1 MAGGRAYEQL
11 LPETKRHNGFRE
23 LQMLCP
29 NAKPSGQADW
39 FSEPVTEIRCTHD
52 IQCKIRQYGSSC
64 IRTHIP
70 HQTLYFTFS
79 FYNYPLTL
87 GTCSNLLTFCAELL
101 CWKTTE
107 KSYSVPFKSLFV
119 SNICPQNLGEKII
132 IPAALYLCFIWCLFN
147 WVTDIFFLNIL
158 PSFFFMHFPVP
169 PCSYYFPFFI
179 LLKFKLRFYLF
190 YDCLFIFVHT
200 FLFPPYYFIML

>member
-1 MAGGRAYEQL
+1 MCSISIEFLEGDFCLILLLDNICWQYKKPSHCSNQHKPTEVGQSAFPRGQTGNLCHSNIKWVFMAGGRAYEQL

-70 HQTLYFTFS
+70 HQILYFTFS

-107 KSYSVPFKSLFV
+107 KSYSLHCLSH
-119 SNICPQNLGEKII
+119 
-132 IPAALYLCFIWCLFN
+132 CLFQ
-147 WVTDIFFLNIL
+147 IFAHKI
-158 PSFFFMHFPVP
+158 
-169 PCSYYFPFFI
+169 
-179 LLKFKLRFYLF
+179 
-190 YDCLFIFVHT
+190 
-200 FLFPPYYFIML
+200 